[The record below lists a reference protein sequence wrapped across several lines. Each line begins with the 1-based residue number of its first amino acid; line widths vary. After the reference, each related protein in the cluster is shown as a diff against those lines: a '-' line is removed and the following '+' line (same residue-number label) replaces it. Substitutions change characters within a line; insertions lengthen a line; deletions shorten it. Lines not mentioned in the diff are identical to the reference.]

1 MMMKRIIIFVL
12 LLIGF
17 SAWGDF
23 SDFYYG
29 VSEAFSGLAD
39 PNTGL
44 TIFPTLLIPAG
55 GRFEG
60 MGTAFTAVS
69 DDTGFIESNPAGSSS
84 LEYTELSLLHHSW
97 IADSNVEGIIWTT
110 RLNDFGIGVGAKFLY
125 IPFTEYND
133 WGERESKGYISESIA
148 TLNVSYNLFSSYYF
162 YGLAFGAN
170 VKLAYRNI
178 PSNIYPGQS
187 TVSGMFDVGILTR
200 FNLLKFFY
208 ARAKNFSVGIALKN
222 IGVDYLGEPLPSR
235 LSTGIAYSFFRPLLL
250 SVDFN
255 VPFSMNPD
263 IPPERWYIATGAD
276 LVITNFLSLQAGF
289 QIKEN
294 PRVSLGANVTLDN
307 VDFVINYNL
316 DLSGKINPLD
326 KFSVKASLNLGDYGR
341 KDRRQRAEE
350 YYLRGLEEWAYGNL
364 ILAAEYFWKSYELDK
379 KFIPAREYALATEKR
394 IELIKRL
401 EEEMKN
407 IGGID

>member
-1 MMMKRIIIFVL
+1 
-12 LLIGF
+12 
-17 SAWGDF
+17 
-23 SDFYYG
+23 
-29 VSEAFSGLAD
+29 
-39 PNTGL
+39 
-44 TIFPTLLIPAG
+44 
-55 GRFEG
+55 
-60 MGTAFTAVS
+60 
-69 DDTGFIESNPAGSSS
+69 
-84 LEYTELSLLHHSW
+84 
-97 IADSNVEGIIWTT
+97 
-110 RLNDFGIGVGAKFLY
+110 
-125 IPFTEYND
+125 
-133 WGERESKGYISESIA
+133 
-148 TLNVSYNLFSSYYF
+148 
-162 YGLAFGAN
+162 
-170 VKLAYRNI
+170 
-178 PSNIYPGQS
+178 
-187 TVSGMFDVGILTR
+187 
-200 FNLLKFFY
+200 
-208 ARAKNFSVGIALKN
+208 
-222 IGVDYLGEPLPSR
+222 
-235 LSTGIAYSFFRPLLL
+235 
-250 SVDFN
+250 
-255 VPFSMNPD
+255 
-263 IPPERWYIATGAD
+263 
-276 LVITNFLSLQAGF
+276 LQAGF